1 MKNTLTREELW
12 NNFQILESQMKG
24 LKRIVQNERYI
35 TMDEFNDWVQDLK
48 IFTKDLGS
56 QAEYVLQHIKEQ
68 DK

>member
-35 TMDEFNDWVQDLK
+35 TMDEFND
-48 IFTKDLGS
+48 
-56 QAEYVLQHIKEQ
+56 
-68 DK
+68 

>member
-24 LKRIVQNERYI
+24 LMGIVQNEHYI
-35 TMDEFNDWVQDLK
+35 TMNEFNHWVQDLK
-48 IFTKDLGS
+48 TFTKDLGS
-56 QAEYVLQHIKEQ
+56 QAEYVLQYVKEQ